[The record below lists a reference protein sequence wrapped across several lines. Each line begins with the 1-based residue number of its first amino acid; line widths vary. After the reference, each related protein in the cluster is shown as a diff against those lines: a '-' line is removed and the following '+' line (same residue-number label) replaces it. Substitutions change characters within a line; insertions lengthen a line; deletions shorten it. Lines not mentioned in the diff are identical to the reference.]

1 MTNKKPRLDINIDTI
16 DSKEVTLERLQI
28 KKNNWSILGFTDNQL
43 EMVCY
48 NEMIIEDRF
57 YKKLFKAQCEIKSL
71 QRKLSSTTKRLEK
84 IKAQGRLF

>member
-1 MTNKKPRLDINIDTI
+1 MSNKKPRLDINIDTI
-16 DSKEVTLERLQI
+16 DNKEVTFERLQI

-84 IKAQGRLF
+84 IKSQGRLF